1 MTGSTNTGT
10 NTGSIGTDAGP
21 VGTLGTVAFDCPD
34 PRALGEFYARVL
46 GGKLEISEDEDDW
59 VDLRLDDGRRLSF
72 QQADDWASP
81 TWPGGERPQQAHIDV
96 EVPDLDAAEERVLAL
111 GARKV
116 DHQPGSSWRVF
127 LDPVG
132 HPFCLCAC

>member
-1 MTGSTNTGT
+1 MTGTTNPD
-10 NTGSIGTDAGP
+10 SGP

-34 PRALGEFYARVL
+34 PRALGEFYAQVL
-46 GGKLEISEDEDDW
+46 GGKLDTSEDDW
-59 VDLRLDDGRRLSF
+59 VELHFEGGNHLSF
-72 QQADDWASP
+72 QQAEDWAPP

-96 EVPDLDAAEERVLAL
+96 EVTDLDAAEERVLAL
-111 GARKV
+111 GARKAE
-116 DHQPGSSWRVF
+116 HQPGTTFRVF